1 MCSVC
6 TALGGPLPVWS
17 ATDFNRSSTACSWGT
32 VWGLRTRSTA
42 LRSCGADAVVAVDAL
57 WELRRSGRAVASRP
71 CAHACAHVCT
81 NTRVCTCVACLRTRT
96 CVRVCVCTHAFLC
109 ERVCRSSSVI
119 LAFPS
124 QALPGPH
131 YYAWGDHGGIIMA
144 IAQGTETS
152 ELK

>member
-1 MCSVC
+1 MHVHTC
-6 TALGGPLPVWS
+6 A
-17 ATDFNRSSTACSWGT
+17 
-32 VWGLRTRSTA
+32 RT
-42 LRSCGADAVVAVDAL
+42 LV
-57 WELRRSGRAVASRP
+57 
-71 CAHACAHVCT
+71 CAHVCGVLT
-81 NTRVCTCVACLRTRT
+81 HENMCVQVCM
-96 CVRVCVCTHAFLC
+96 CTHAFLC